1 MVGGC
6 IDTKTSLNGRMAGII
21 IKPRSRILHGHDWV
35 YGSEILKT
43 FGDPANG
50 SVISIRDGKD
60 RLLGSAMY
68 NAASQIVA
76 RRFSRQRQDLDLD
89 FFQRRIAQAIEYRR
103 RRKVDLRTCRLV
115 WSESDGL
122 PGLIIDRYGS
132 AFVVQTLTLA
142 MDQRQELI
150 VEALKSEGGKLI
162 EGEMV
167 IVERNDAPVR
177 RAEGMETRSG
187 LLHGGQTLQRVEI
200 LGLEFDIDV
209 LHGQKTGFYLDQVE
223 NYRAVGDWGLG
234 RRVLDC
240 FSNQGAF
247 ALACAKAGAASVKAV
262 EISRE
267 AVGQIAANAAR
278 NHVNV
283 ETVEANVFDFLKE
296 QEAAGAQYDLI
307 ILDPPS
313 FTKTKEKLHDAMRGY
328 KDIHLR
334 AFKLLSPAGL
344 LATFSCS
351 HHVSANMFRDMIAE
365 ALVDAKRSARLLE
378 TYRQN
383 ADHPI
388 LAAIP
393 ETEYLKGFLMEMAPG
408 R

>member
-1 MVGGC
+1 
-6 IDTKTSLNGRMAGII
+6 MAGII
-21 IKPRSRILHGHDWV
+21 VKPRSRILHGHDWV

-43 FGDPANG
+43 FGDPPNG

-89 FFQRRIAQAIEYRR
+89 FFQRRLAQAIEYRR
-103 RRKVDLRTCRLV
+103 RRRIDLRACRLV

-122 PGLIIDRYGS
+122 PGVIIDRYGS
-132 AFVVQTLTLA
+132 AFVLQTLTLA
-142 MDQRQELI
+142 MDQRQDLI
-150 VEALKSEGGKLI
+150 VEAIKSEGGKLV
-162 EGEMV
+162 EGEIV

-177 RAEGMETRSG
+177 RAEGMETRVG
-187 LLHGGQTLQRVEI
+187 LLHGETTLQRVEI
-200 LGLEFDIDV
+200 LGLQFDIDV

-223 NYRAVGDWGLG
+223 NYRAVADWATG

-247 ALACAKAGAASVKAV
+247 ALACAKAGAASVTAV

-267 AVGQIAANAAR
+267 AVGNIAANASR
-278 NHVNV
+278 NQLSV
-283 ETVEANVFDFLKE
+283 ETVEANVFDFLKD

-334 AFKLLSPAGL
+334 AFKLLSPAGM

-351 HHVSANMFRDMIAE
+351 HHVASNLFRDMIAE
-365 ALVDAKRSARLLE
+365 SLVDAKRSARLLE
-378 TYRQN
+378 SYRQN

>member
-1 MVGGC
+1 
-6 IDTKTSLNGRMAGII
+6 
-21 IKPRSRILHGHDWV
+21 
-35 YGSEILKT
+35 
-43 FGDPANG
+43 
-50 SVISIRDGKD
+50 
-60 RLLGSAMY
+60 
-68 NAASQIVA
+68 
-76 RRFSRQRQDLDLD
+76 
-89 FFQRRIAQAIEYRR
+89 
-103 RRKVDLRTCRLV
+103 
-115 WSESDGL
+115 
-122 PGLIIDRYGS
+122 
-132 AFVVQTLTLA
+132 
-142 MDQRQELI
+142 
-150 VEALKSEGGKLI
+150 
-162 EGEMV
+162 
-167 IVERNDAPVR
+167 VR
-177 RAEGMETRSG
+177 RAEGMETRIG
-187 LLHGGQTLQRVEI
+187 LLHGEKTVQQVEI
-200 LGLEFDIDV
+200 LGLEFEIDV

-223 NYRAVGDWGLG
+223 NYRAVGDWGMG

-240 FSNQGAF
+240 FANQGAF
-247 ALACAKAGAASVKAV
+247 ALACAKAGAASVTAV

-267 AVGQIAANAAR
+267 AVGQIAANASR

-296 QEAAGAQYDLI
+296 REAAGAQYDLI

-351 HHVSANMFRDMIAE
+351 HHVSSNMFRDMIAE
-365 ALVDAKRSARLLE
+365 SLVDAKRSARLLE

>member
-1 MVGGC
+1 
-6 IDTKTSLNGRMAGII
+6 MAGII
-21 IKPRSRILHGHDWV
+21 VKPRSRILHGHDWV
-35 YGSEILKT
+35 YGGEILKT
-43 FGDPANG
+43 FGEPANG

-60 RLLGSAMY
+60 RLLGTGMY
-68 NAASQIVA
+68 NGRSQIVV

-89 FFQRRIAQAIEYRR
+89 FFQRRLAQAIEYRR
-103 RRKVDLRTCRLV
+103 RRKIDVRTCRLV

-142 MDQRQELI
+142 MDQRLGLI
-150 VEALKSEGGKLI
+150 VEALKGEAEKLA
-162 EGEMV
+162 GPDFAV
-167 IVERNDAPVR
+167 VERNDAPVR
-177 RAEGMETRSG
+177 RAEGMELRTG
-187 LLHGGQTLQRVEI
+187 MLHGEAKVERVEI
-200 LGLEFDIDV
+200 VGLEFEIDV

-223 NYRAVGDWGLG
+223 NYRAVADWAMG

-240 FSNQGAF
+240 FANQGAF
-247 ALACAKAGAASVKAV
+247 SLACAKAGAASVTAV
-262 EISRE
+262 EISGE
-267 AVGQIAANAAR
+267 AAGQIAANAKR
-278 NHVNV
+278 NQAGV
-283 ETVEANVFDFLKE
+283 EIVEGNVFDYLKE
-296 QEAAGAQYDLI
+296 KEGAGAQYDLI

-313 FTKTKEKLHDAMRGY
+313 FTKTKEKLHDALRGY
-328 KDIHLR
+328 KEIHLR

-351 HHVSANMFRDMIAE
+351 HHVRAEMFRDMIAE
-365 ALVDAKRSARLLE
+365 SLVDAKRSARLLE

>member
-1 MVGGC
+1 
-6 IDTKTSLNGRMAGII
+6 MAGII
-21 IKPRSRILHGHDWV
+21 VKPRSRILHGHDWV

-43 FGDPANG
+43 FGEPVNG
-50 SVISIRDGKD
+50 GIVSIRDGRD
-60 RLLGSAMY
+60 RLLGTGMY
-68 NAASQIVA
+68 NSRSQIVA
-76 RRFSRQRQDLDLD
+76 RRFSRQRQELDLD
-89 FFQRRIAQAIEYRR
+89 FFQRRLAQAIEYRK
-103 RRKVDLRTCRLV
+103 RRKIDLETCRLV

-150 VEALKSEGGKLI
+150 VEALKPEAEKLAGP
-162 EGEMV
+162 EFV

-177 RAEGMETRSG
+177 RAEGMEPRAG
-187 LLHGGQTLQRVEI
+187 LLHGVGTIQQVRI
-200 LGLEFDIDV
+200 LGLDFEIDV

-223 NYRAVGDWGLG
+223 NYRAVADWALG

-240 FSNQGAF
+240 FANQGAF
-247 ALACAKAGAASVKAV
+247 ALACAKGGAEPVTAV
-262 EISRE
+262 EISSG
-267 AVGQIAANAAR
+267 AVSQIAANASR
-278 NHVNV
+278 NGVKV
-283 ETVEANVFDFLKE
+283 ETVEANVFDYLKE
-296 QEAAGAQYDLI
+296 REAEGAQFDLI

-313 FTKTKEKLHDAMRGY
+313 FTKTKDKLQDAMRGY
-328 KDIHLR
+328 KEIHLR

-351 HHVSANMFRDMIAE
+351 HHVGTDMFRDMIAE
-365 ALVDAKRSARLLE
+365 SLVDAKRSARLLE

-388 LAAIP
+388 LATIP
-393 ETEYLKGFLMEMAPG
+393 ETEYLKGFLMEMVPG

>member
-1 MVGGC
+1 
-6 IDTKTSLNGRMAGII
+6 MAGII
-21 IKPRSRILHGHDWV
+21 VKPRSRILHGHDWV

-43 FGDPANG
+43 FGDPADG
-50 SVISIRDGKD
+50 GLVSIRDGRD
-60 RLLGSAMY
+60 RLLGTGMY
-68 NAASQIVA
+68 NSRSQIVA
-76 RRFSRQRQDLDLD
+76 RRFSRQRQELDLD
-89 FFQRRIAQAIEYRR
+89 FFRRRLGQAIEYRR
-103 RRKVDLRTCRLV
+103 RRKIDLRACRLV

-122 PGLIIDRYGS
+122 PGLIIDRYGA
-132 AFVVQTLTLA
+132 AFVLQTLTLA

-150 VEALKSEGGKLI
+150 VEALKKDAAELAGPDF
-162 EGEMV
+162 V

-177 RAEGMETRSG
+177 RAEGMETRAG
-187 LLHGGQTLQRVEI
+187 LLRGTATVQRVEI
-200 LGLEFDIDV
+200 LGLEFEIDV

-223 NYRAVGDWGLG
+223 NYRSVADWAFG

-240 FSNQGAF
+240 FANQGAF
-247 ALACAKAGAASVKAV
+247 SLACAKAGAAAVTAV
-262 EISRE
+262 EISAE
-267 AVGQIAANAAR
+267 AAAQIAANAR
-278 NHVNV
+278 LNHATI
-283 ETVEANVFDFLKE
+283 EAIDANVFDYLK
-296 QEAAGAQYDLI
+296 QREADGAQYDLI

-328 KDIHLR
+328 KEIHLR
-334 AFKLLSPAGL
+334 AFKLLSPNGL

-351 HHVSANMFRDMIAE
+351 HHVGVDLFRDMIAE
-365 ALVDAKRSARLLE
+365 SLVDAKRSARLLA

-393 ETEYLKGFLMEMAPG
+393 ETEYLKGFLLEMAPG